1 MREKGPDLVGA
12 VLLVVLGLAFVGG
25 ALSRLEVFGEGGRIG
40 PGFMPFFA
48 GAMLVVFG
56 AMVGIGAWMAGRRD
70 AREDVLDDEGG
81 GPEAEGTQRTVAA
94 VFLLTLVAILLTPL
108 IGFLPAFGLLIFAL
122 VRFVE
127 GRGLLLAAGTGV
139 GGVVFAWLVF
149 VLFLKIPLPGGVF
162 VAGG

>member
-1 MREKGPDLVGA
+1 MGRKVADLIGA
-12 VLLVVLGLAFVGG
+12 ALLVALGFAFAGG
-25 ALSRLEVFGEGGRIG
+25 ALSGLEVFREGGRIG

-56 AMVGIGAWMAGRRD
+56 AMIGIGAWLGGRRGPG
-70 AREDVLDDEGG
+70 EGSPGDE
-81 GPEAEGTQRTVAA
+81 PEGAQRTVAA
-94 VFLLTLVAILLTPL
+94 VFLLSLAAILLIPL

-139 GGVVFAWLVF
+139 GGVIFAWVVF